1 MINESL
7 VDNYSLQGAYIEL
20 TSECNLRCLHCYN
33 ESGVL
38 RNLINMKEYE
48 NILNSLPNGEDTTVT
63 LSGGE
68 PLLHPLIWEFVKK
81 LDEKEFG
88 RKLMITNATLITPEI
103 AKALKAHNL

>member
-38 RNLINMKEYE
+38 RNLINMMLGSKA
-48 NILNSLPNGEDTTVT
+48 SL
-63 LSGGE
+63 
-68 PLLHPLIWEFVKK
+68 
-81 LDEKEFG
+81 
-88 RKLMITNATLITPEI
+88 
-103 AKALKAHNL
+103 